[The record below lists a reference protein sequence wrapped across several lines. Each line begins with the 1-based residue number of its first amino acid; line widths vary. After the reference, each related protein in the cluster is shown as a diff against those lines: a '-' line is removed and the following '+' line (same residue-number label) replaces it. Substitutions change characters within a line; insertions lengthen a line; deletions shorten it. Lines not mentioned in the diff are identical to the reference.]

1 MSISKQ
7 KPPNRAMTD
16 TTKIDDAAQ
25 QLQGKRTF
33 SPAALFLSW
42 EMILLYLLL
51 AVTVLV
57 MALRPNLYFERGI
70 IPSMIQAGMDM
81 SFMSLGMYVLLGQ
94 GDRDISIGGLL
105 LLVSMVI
112 GLAYGQGI
120 PTAVCLILG
129 LLTAL
134 CGQLISGFLVAV
146 LDLSAV
152 IVAISMA
159 AVYRGIVKIVLG
171 INTLSTY
178 PTWFSAASWG
188 NVLGGMVPISLLV
201 FFFCAVLFYLL
212 IHKTKLGRQMEI
224 IGVNKTTALYSGIN
238 VTRVRIYGYLIMGVM
253 VTISSIFFVGR
264 LGNGVIASAGLGY
277 ELEVMVIAN
286 LGLVKV
292 GRRRPTVVGIVLATI
307 LMTCLNYALSL
318 LGIQTNIRKIATGL
332 ILIISVAVSQ
342 CKSGSLR
349 RLKTR

>member
-51 AVTVLV
+51 AVNVLV

-178 PTWFSAASWG
+178 PT
-188 NVLGGMVPISLLV
+188 
-201 FFFCAVLFYLL
+201 C
-212 IHKTKLGRQMEI
+212 
-224 IGVNKTTALYSGIN
+224 TALYPSFSTVFTC
-238 VTRVRIYGYLIMGVM
+238 VTKQGP
-253 VTISSIFFVGR
+253 
-264 LGNGVIASAGLGY
+264 A
-277 ELEVMVIAN
+277 
-286 LGLVKV
+286 
-292 GRRRPTVVGIVLATI
+292 
-307 LMTCLNYALSL
+307 
-318 LGIQTNIRKIATGL
+318 
-332 ILIISVAVSQ
+332 
-342 CKSGSLR
+342 
-349 RLKTR
+349 